1 MLVKKCNFVL
11 KRFRYF
17 FLENKKELSLSKKG
31 NDNISEIQKSVGL
44 LFFLHVSINAVTLKT
59 IQNALIYISHFAEI
73 CQHLSSM
80 LRKGTDDTAST
91 PQDAKIDAE
100 VKRASKTV
108 TKRKSNT
115 SASDLALVNG
125 VRQTSDMTDG
135 AAQGVIH

>member
-1 MLVKKCNFVL
+1 MK
-11 KRFRYF
+11 FRNLSVCF
-17 FLENKKELSLSKKG
+17 FSAC
-31 NDNISEIQKSVGL
+31 V
-44 LFFLHVSINAVTLKT
+44 NAVALKT
-59 IQNALIYISHFAEI
+59 IQNALIYISRFAEI

-91 PQDAKIDAE
+91 PQDAHTGAKIEVE

-125 VRQTSDMTDG
+125 VRQTSDMMDG

>member
-1 MLVKKCNFVL
+1 M
-11 KRFRYF
+11 
-17 FLENKKELSLSKKG
+17 
-31 NDNISEIQKSVGL
+31 
-44 LFFLHVSINAVTLKT
+44 SINAVTLKT

-73 CQHLSSM
+73 CQHLSAM

-100 VKRASKTV
+100 VKRASKKV